1 MSIDALIIETTETID
16 RLIGLLDEETE
27 AATAQDMD
35 LVSALQH
42 RKALLAEAHLRNV
55 QALNQRSAEAADADQ
70 GVLDDL
76 SAARDELGAALEDNL
91 RALDVARTASSKV
104 FTIIAD
110 SARRAANPVDN
121 YSQDGVSPATP
132 IPQCYSVSVD
142 ERY

>member
-1 MSIDALIIETTETID
+1 MSIDALIIETTGTID
-16 RLIGLLDEETE
+16 RLITLLDEETE

-35 LVSALQH
+35 LVSQLQH

-55 QALNQRSAEAADADQ
+55 QALNQRSAEATEADQ

-76 SAARDELGAALEDNL
+76 WSARDELGAALEDNL
-91 RALDVARTASSKV
+91 RALDIARTATQKV
-104 FTIIAD
+104 FTIIAE

-121 YSQDGVSPATP
+121 YSSEGLSPANP

-142 ERY
+142 DRY

>member
-1 MSIDALIIETTETID
+1 MSIDTLIIETTETID
-16 RLIGLLDEETE
+16 RLITLLDEETE

-55 QALNQRSAEAADADQ
+55 QALNQRSAEAAEADPA
-70 GVLDDL
+70 VLDDL

-91 RALDVARTASSKV
+91 RALDIARTATHKV
-104 FTIIAD
+104 FTIIAE
-110 SARRAANPVDN
+110 SARRAARPVEN
-121 YSQDGVSPATP
+121 YSPEGISPAP
-132 IPQCYSVSVD
+132 PVSQCYPVSVD